1 MIIRPFAEGDRAAVI
16 ELWRRCG
23 LVVPWNDPAADI
35 DRKLRVDP
43 DLFVVGL
50 KESVLVA
57 SAMGGYDG
65 HRGSIFYLAVDP
77 GHRGR
82 GCGAK
87 IVDHIADLLRRRGC
101 PKLNILVR
109 GANREVVDFYRRL
122 GFTPDE
128 VICLGKRLIDDGFE
142 SSAQIE

>member
-1 MIIRPFAEGDRAAVI
+1 MKFRPFAEIDRQAVI

-23 LVVPWNDPAADI
+23 LVVPWNDPDADI
-35 DRKLRVDP
+35 DRKLQVDP

-50 KESVLVA
+50 NGNDLLA

-77 GHRGR
+77 EHQGR
-82 GCGAK
+82 GYGRE
-87 IVDHIADLLRRRGC
+87 IVDYLAELLKQRGC

-109 GANREVVDFYRRL
+109 SSNERVVEFYRQL
-122 GFTPDE
+122 GFNVE
-128 VICLGKRLIDDGFE
+128 EILCIGKRLIEDG
-142 SSAQIE
+142 Q

>member
-1 MIIRPFAEGDRAAVI
+1 MKIRPFAEIDRQAVI

-23 LVVPWNDPAADI
+23 LVVPWNDPDADI
-35 DRKLRVDP
+35 DRKLQVDP

-50 KESVLVA
+50 NGNDLLA

-77 GHRGR
+77 EHQGR
-82 GCGAK
+82 GYGRE
-87 IVDHIADLLRRRGC
+87 IVDYLAELLKQRGC

-109 GANREVVDFYRRL
+109 SSNERVVEFYRQL
-122 GFTPDE
+122 GFNVE
-128 VICLGKRLIDDGFE
+128 EILCIGKRLIEDG
-142 SSAQIE
+142 Q